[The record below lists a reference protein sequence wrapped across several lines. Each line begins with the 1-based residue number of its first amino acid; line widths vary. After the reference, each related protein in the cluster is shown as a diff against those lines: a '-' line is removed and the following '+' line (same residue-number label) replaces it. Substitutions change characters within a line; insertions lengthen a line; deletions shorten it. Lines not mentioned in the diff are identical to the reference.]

1 MELDPLIG
9 VHLACKQDMTLLL
22 VSLGISGKRG
32 QGEEE
37 VSESEMIL
45 NRARRIDFLREE
57 ENEALNICPKH
68 RKRLTTNWPDR

>member
-32 QGEEE
+32 QGEAE

-57 ENEALNICPKH
+57 ENICPKH